1 MPWRHTLPEEER
13 LQFIVETFDGLSTVA
28 DLCRSFGISR
38 KTAHKWL
45 TRFDTEGPAGLVDRS
60 RAPHSHPHAVAA
72 EVVEQLLAV
81 RKRHP
86 RWGPRKI
93 LAWLTRRQPA
103 LALPAA
109 STVAT
114 VLQRHGLVTP
124 RRTRRRVPPGLSPFA
139 ACGAPNDVWAVDFK
153 GQFRLGD
160 GTPCYPLTI
169 TDAYSR
175 YLLCCTALTSTAA
188 AAAITVFEAVF
199 RQYGLPTAIRSDNGT
214 PFASTG
220 LGGMTALSV
229 WWLRLG
235 LRHDRIEPGRP
246 DQNGRHERMH
256 LALKQEAVELP
267 KANRQAQQRTFDHF
281 RRSYNEERP
290 HEALGQKTPA
300 SLYTPSLR
308 PLPATLPP
316 LVYPISCQT
325 RHTDYNGR
333 FAWGDRPQVALGKAF
348 AHQPIGLEE
357 VEEGV
362 WVVRFGTVVLGTL
375 KAGQHTVVPPYV
387 PRRSRRRSCH

>member
-93 LAWLTRRQPA
+93 LAWLARRQPA
-103 LALPAA
+103 LVLPAA

-139 ACGAPNDVWAVDFK
+139 ACEGPNDVWAVDFK

-160 GTPCYPLTI
+160 GTP
-169 TDAYSR
+169 
-175 YLLCCTALTSTAA
+175 
-188 AAAITVFEAVF
+188 
-199 RQYGLPTAIRSDNGT
+199 
-214 PFASTG
+214 
-220 LGGMTALSV
+220 
-229 WWLRLG
+229 
-235 LRHDRIEPGRP
+235 LRHPLISLPK
-246 DQNGRHERMH
+246 RHER
-256 LALKQEAVELP
+256 EPEL
-267 KANRQAQQRTFDHF
+267 RT
-281 RRSYNEERP
+281 R
-290 HEALGQKTPA
+290 G
-300 SLYTPSLR
+300 
-308 PLPATLPP
+308 
-316 LVYPISCQT
+316 
-325 RHTDYNGR
+325 
-333 FAWGDRPQVALGKAF
+333 
-348 AHQPIGLEE
+348 
-357 VEEGV
+357 
-362 WVVRFGTVVLGTL
+362 
-375 KAGQHTVVPPYV
+375 
-387 PRRSRRRSCH
+387 